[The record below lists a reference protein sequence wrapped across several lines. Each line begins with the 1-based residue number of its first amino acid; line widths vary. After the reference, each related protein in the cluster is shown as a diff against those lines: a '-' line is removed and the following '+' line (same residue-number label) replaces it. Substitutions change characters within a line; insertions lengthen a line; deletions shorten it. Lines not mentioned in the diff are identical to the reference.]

1 MSQLQ
6 LTFITF
12 LSHPMSPPQHL
23 PAKSKPRRIYQR
35 KTKPKPPFS
44 ITRGS
49 FVLFA

>member
-35 KTKPKPPFS
+35 KTKPRPLF
-44 ITRGS
+44 TVTHGS

>member
-1 MSQLQ
+1 MSQ

-12 LSHPMSPPQHL
+12 LSHPMSPPPPPL

-35 KTKPKPPFS
+35 KTKPKPLF
-44 ITRGS
+44 TVTHGS